1 MQVQPPLQGRSTWQQ
16 CAIAQMLSGWGRGS
30 KDMLLSAAGDA
41 VSPLQ
46 HHPGAAVPRPT
57 SCCYTSVGSG
67 SDAAAQAQLLALQH
81 DHLARLLQLGVQA
94 VLRGRR
100 GWWQRGQGEKG
111 ADTVLR
117 GMRA

>member
-1 MQVQPPLQGRSTWQQ
+1 MFNCVDTIRLGSEEANRRLLCAAST
-16 CAIAQMLSGWGRGS
+16 
-30 KDMLLSAAGDA
+30 A
-41 VSPLQ
+41 VSPLGLLQ
-46 HHPGAAVPRPT
+46 HYPARRSVPRPT
-57 SCCYTSVGSG
+57 SCCYTSARSG

-111 ADTVLR
+111 ADTIVR
-117 GMRA
+117 GMQA